1 MGLAP
6 KTCRSLPQRAAAQ
19 KNAPEPEPAT
29 SSAPEP
35 VPLPVSSICY
45 NVKAAAAGCGGGVHA
60 ARLHDG
66 GRRKITQR
74 WGRRPGRATG
84 AAFRL
89 PPAWAA
95 RARTLEARR
104 AAAPPAWSPRPSWEA
119 RSCSSR
125 PRRPA
130 AGSSTARTAA
140 YAGASPRRLL
150 RRPCCT
156 GSPANR
162 PAAYAPVTW
171 QPSGKLSTEQ
181 PGGGAAPRPP
191 WSWLCSDVAAAPQRA
206 WQAGRRSARRAPT
219 PGGCELR
226 PVCLA
231 QAAAWPPS
239 CTGCPVS
246 PLSKRPTRGAW
257 CESRPSSARAGALAC
272 M

>member
-19 KNAPEPEPAT
+19 KNASEPEPAT

-84 AAFRL
+84 AAFRP

-140 YAGASPRRLL
+140 YAGAIPRRLL

-206 WQAGRRSARRAPT
+206 WQA
-219 PGGCELR
+219 
-226 PVCLA
+226 
-231 QAAAWPPS
+231 
-239 CTGCPVS
+239 
-246 PLSKRPTRGAW
+246 
-257 CESRPSSARAGALAC
+257 
-272 M
+272 

>member
-19 KNAPEPEPAT
+19 KNASEPEPAT

-140 YAGASPRRLL
+140 YAGAIPRRLL

-181 PGGGAAPRPP
+181 PGRGRSAAPMVMAVLR
-191 WSWLCSDVAAAPQRA
+191 
-206 WQAGRRSARRAPT
+206 RRSSSAEGMA
-219 PGGCELR
+219 GGKALR
-226 PVCLA
+226 PACA
-231 QAAAWPPS
+231 HAWR
-239 CTGCPVS
+239 V
-246 PLSKRPTRGAW
+246 
-257 CESRPSSARAGALAC
+257 
-272 M
+272 